1 MTLAQ
6 SLDFYEKQANA
17 AAYMD
22 SVLQRMTGSIQ
33 GMTDALDRAVGRM
46 NDLLTSVQKTAS
58 VSAGLKTPF
67 DNVANNLART
77 VSTTSDLSNM
87 LSPKNFMLGLTIG
100 VGWQLFGDDILTL
113 LSPAMAA
120 LESFAGVVHNLVGG
134 LVPAFAPVVQGLA
147 AAMGIYAA
155 ATVVSTAVTWLQ
167 VEANQKLLAS
177 MLLNPILW
185 VALAIGAV
193 VAAMFRWGA
202 VAESVGTVIGY
213 VFGVAYNLFAL
224 LANCVL
230 GFADL
235 VGKVIGG
242 TVLGLLSG
250 ALFLVEKLVAAFDA
264 IRGTN
269 FAAGIG
275 GFRDSIGKLQEGL
288 RSSPLKLETVDPAG
302 MAKKWGQATLN
313 FTQGANT
320 KLGYGSAA
328 DLSGFDTVTRNQAA
342 MEQVYGGYGQKN
354 LLDVNSVN
362 TVKNV
367 NGTVNMADE
376 DMQFI
381 KDAAEMRFIQNFV
394 TLTPTVAM
402 NANISG
408 ITDVDAMMTAMGKR
422 LEEMMVVSAEGVHP

>member
-1 MTLAQ
+1 M
-6 SLDFYEKQANA
+6 
-17 AAYMD
+17 
-22 SVLQRMTGSIQ
+22 
-33 GMTDALDRAVGRM
+33 
-46 NDLLTSVQKTAS
+46 
-58 VSAGLKTPF
+58 
-67 DNVANNLART
+67 
-77 VSTTSDLSNM
+77 
-87 LSPKNFMLGLTIG
+87 
-100 VGWQLFGDDILTL
+100 
-113 LSPAMAA
+113 
-120 LESFAGVVHNLVGG
+120 
-134 LVPAFAPVVQGLA
+134 
-147 AAMGIYAA
+147 
-155 ATVVSTAVTWLQ
+155 STAVTWLQ

-213 VFGVAYNLFAL
+213 VFGVAYNLFAM

-250 ALFLVEKLVAAFDA
+250 VLFLVEKLVAAFDA

-269 FAAGIG
+269 LAAGIG
-275 GFRDSIGKLQEGL
+275 GARDFIGKLQEGL
-288 RSSPLKLETVDPAG
+288 RSSPLQLETVDPAE

-328 DLSGFDTVTRNQAA
+328 DLSGFDTVTKNQAA
-342 MEQVYGGYGQKN
+342 MEQVYSGYGQKN
-354 LLDVNSVN
+354 LMDVNSVN
-362 TVKNV
+362 TVKSV
-367 NGTVNMADE
+367 EGDVNMADE
-376 DMQFI
+376 NMQFI
-381 KDAAEMRFIQNFV
+381 KDSAEMRFVQNFV
-394 TLTPTVAM
+394 TLTPTVSM

-408 ITDVDAMMTAMGKR
+408 ITDVDAMLTAMGKR